1 MTIKELLDEELNMA
15 EYDVLLN
22 ALGHYR
28 DAINLISNIT
38 MTEVDTDKIT
48 EHLDNLE
55 NKLGV

>member
-28 DAINLISNIT
+28 DALTAVSDIT
-38 MTEVDTDKIT
+38 LTKVDTDELMK
-48 EHLDNLE
+48 HLNNLE
-55 NKLGV
+55 DKLGV